1 MQQVQTAKD
10 SVRSFYQALDNAA
23 PEQIAEVLEKH
34 CVPNARWRG
43 MHPFNEPGSLQAVA
57 DVYWTPLKRAFS
69 PIQRRETIFFAGNN
83 HIDEESSI
91 WVVSMGHLLGL
102 FDNPWLGFLPTR
114 KAVFLRYAEFHRVVG
129 EQIVE
134 TAHFLDVLDVLA
146 QIGLRPLPTQTG
158 AQILT
163 PGPRTQDGLLY
174 EPQPDSEGVET
185 MRVMNAM
192 LDDLIGGG
200 VKSPSD
206 ELARS
211 WHSDMLW
218 FGPTGIGTT
227 YTRDR
232 YREQHAGPFEDGL
245 EFLRHHGHVVRVAE
259 GHYSGFFGYPSMSL
273 KMKGGFMG
281 LPASDKEAHMRIVD
295 IYRREGDKLAENWIF
310 IDQPYFLKMLGLDV
324 LERAAALQ
332 RAPG

>member
-1 MQQVQTAKD
+1 MQQVQKAKQV
-10 SVRSFYQALDNAA
+10 VRAFYQALDSAT
-23 PEQIAEVLEKH
+23 PDQVGKVLESY
-34 CVPNARWRG
+34 CAPDARWRG
-43 MHPFNEPGSLQAVA
+43 MYPFNEPGSLQGVA
-57 DVYWTPLKRAFS
+57 ETFWMPLKRAFS
-69 PIQRRETIFFAGNN
+69 PIQRREAIFFSGAN
-83 HIDEESSI
+83 HIDQGASV

-102 FDNPWLGFLPTR
+102 FDASWLGFWPTR
-114 KAVFLRYAEFHRVVG
+114 KAVFLRYAEFHRVDG
-129 EQIVE
+129 DKIVE
-134 TAHFLDVLDVLA
+134 TASFLDVLDVLA
-146 QIGLRPLPTQTG
+146 QMGVRPLPTQTG
-158 AQILT
+158 VQIVT
-163 PGPRTQDGLLY
+163 PGPRTQDGLLI
-174 EPQPDSEGVET
+174 EPQPESEGVET

-200 VKSPSD
+200 AKSPPD

-211 WHSDMLW
+211 WNEDMLW

-227 YTRDR
+227 YTRER

-245 EFLRHHGHVVRVAE
+245 EFHCHHGHIVRVAE

-281 LPASDKEAHMRIVD
+281 LPASDAEADMRIVD

-310 IDQPYFLKMLGLDV
+310 IDMPYFLDMLGLDI
-324 LERAAALQ
+324 LKRAADLQ